1 MKRNIILFIEIS
13 AVIATIIWWIS
24 DQSIIPFIGILT
36 SLSAFLGT
44 LFLTKNK
51 APKKAGDNFSQ
62 KAGKNSKQ
70 YMSKGDMN
78 IGKD

>member
-13 AVIATIIWWIS
+13 AVVATIIWWIS
-24 DQSIIPFIGILT
+24 DRTIIPFIAILT
-36 SLSAFLGT
+36 TLSAFLGT
-44 LFLTKNK
+44 LFFTKNK
-51 APKKAGDNFSQ
+51 APKKEGDNFSQ

-70 YMSKGDMN
+70 YMSKGDMR